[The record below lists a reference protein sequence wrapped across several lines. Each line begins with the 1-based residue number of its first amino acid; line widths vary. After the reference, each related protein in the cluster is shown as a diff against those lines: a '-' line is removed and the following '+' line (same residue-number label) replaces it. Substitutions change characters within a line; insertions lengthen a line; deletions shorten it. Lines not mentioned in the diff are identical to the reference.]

1 MHGHGRAD
9 GDRLVEADDHVD
21 LRVLHKELHR
31 ADLCRRGVGVDVDR
45 IDVLHTRVS
54 RQRLAKAAL
63 ALLPVAAAE
72 IKVHDADRQ
81 AVPVRLQ
88 GGAPGHAPGLDIVR
102 ADAHADAVGVHVAVD
117 DGDLQAL
124 LGRAGDCLGVFRV
137 ADGGIDDGIRT
148 GGDGFVDKTVLLL
161 VILLRLRPADRQIDV
176 IFRFCGVRSGKG
188 RFPEF
193 RVRGFGDEPYRA
205 L

>member
-1 MHGHGRAD
+1 MAAPTAIGS
-9 GDRLVEADDHVD
+9 LKPTDHVD

-88 GGAPGHAPGLDIVR
+88 GSAPAM
-102 ADAHADAVGVHVAVD
+102 
-117 DGDLQAL
+117 
-124 LGRAGDCLGVFRV
+124 
-137 ADGGIDDGIRT
+137 
-148 GGDGFVDKTVLLL
+148 
-161 VILLRLRPADRQIDV
+161 RPASTLSVPMRTPTPSESTSLSMTA
-176 IFRFCGVRSGKG
+176 IFRPCLAA
-188 RFPEF
+188 
-193 RVRGFGDEPYRA
+193 RVIASAFFV
-205 L
+205 